1 MNMKKNYVY
10 ADNAAT
16 TPMSEAA
23 VKAMLPW
30 LTEEFGN
37 PSSMY
42 SLAAKPQTALATARE
57 AVAAVIGADPAEIFF
72 TSGGTESDNWALR
85 GAAYGAEKKGRH
97 IITSAIEHHAVLEP
111 LEQLE
116 REGFEVTILK
126 PDSFGRIDPEAVR
139 AAIRPDTCLCSIM
152 TANNEVGT
160 IQPISEIGAICHE
173 FGVTFHTD
181 AVQALGHIPVNVE
194 DMQVDLLS
202 ASAHKFNGP
211 KGVGFLYVRRGTR
224 LKNLIYGG
232 GQEKRRRS
240 GTENVGGVMAMAT
253 ALTEAVSHMREEYI
267 RLSNMRDRLIAG
279 VLQIPE
285 TVLTGH
291 PTERLPGIASFS
303 IRYIEGESI
312 ILSLDIA
319 GIAASSGSACS
330 TASLDPS
337 HVLTSMGLSHEEAH
351 GSLRLSLGRYNTE
364 EDVDRILEALPPIV
378 EKLRAMSPVWKSEK

>member
-1 MNMKKNYVY
+1 MKKNYVY

-126 PDSFGRIDPEAVR
+126 PDAFGRIDPESVR

-160 IQPISEIGAICHE
+160 IQPIAEIGAICHE

-181 AVQALGHIPVNVE
+181 AVQAMGHIPVDVE

-224 LKNLIYGG
+224 LKNLIHGG

-240 GTENVGGVMAMAT
+240 GTENVGGIMAMAT
-253 ALTEAVSHMREEYI
+253 ALTEAVSNMREEYV
-267 RLSNMRDRLIAG
+267 RLSAMRDRLIAG
-279 VLQIPE
+279 VLQMPE

-378 EKLRAMSPVWKSEK
+378 EKLRAMSPVWKSKK

>member
-1 MNMKKNYVY
+1 MKKNYVY

-126 PDSFGRIDPEAVR
+126 PDSFGRIDPESVR

-160 IQPISEIGAICHE
+160 IQPIAEIGAICHE

-181 AVQALGHIPVNVE
+181 AV
-194 DMQVDLLS
+194 
-202 ASAHKFNGP
+202 
-211 KGVGFLYVRRGTR
+211 
-224 LKNLIYGG
+224 
-232 GQEKRRRS
+232 
-240 GTENVGGVMAMAT
+240 
-253 ALTEAVSHMREEYI
+253 
-267 RLSNMRDRLIAG
+267 
-279 VLQIPE
+279 
-285 TVLTGH
+285 
-291 PTERLPGIASFS
+291 
-303 IRYIEGESI
+303 
-312 ILSLDIA
+312 
-319 GIAASSGSACS
+319 
-330 TASLDPS
+330 
-337 HVLTSMGLSHEEAH
+337 
-351 GSLRLSLGRYNTE
+351 
-364 EDVDRILEALPPIV
+364 
-378 EKLRAMSPVWKSEK
+378 

>member
-1 MNMKKNYVY
+1 MKKNYVY

-116 REGFEVTILK
+116 REGFELTVLK
-126 PDSFGRIDPEAVR
+126 PDAFGRIDPESVR

-160 IQPISEIGAICHE
+160 IQPIAEIGAICHE

-181 AVQALGHIPVNVE
+181 AVKAMGHIPVDVE

-224 LKNLIYGG
+224 LKNLIHGG

-240 GTENVGGVMAMAT
+240 GTENVGGIMAMAT
-253 ALTEAVSHMREEYI
+253 ALTEAVSNMREEYI
-267 RLSNMRDRLIAG
+267 RLSAMRDRLIAG
-279 VLQIPE
+279 VLQMPE

-378 EKLRAMSPVWKSEK
+378 EKLRAMSPVWKSKK

>member
-1 MNMKKNYVY
+1 MKKNYVY

-126 PDSFGRIDPEAVR
+126 PDAFGRIDPEAVR

-160 IQPISEIGAICHE
+160 IQPIAEIGAICHE

-181 AVQALGHIPVNVE
+181 AVQAMGHIPVDVE

-224 LKNLIYGG
+224 LKNLIHGG

-240 GTENVGGVMAMAT
+240 GTENVGGIMAMAT
-253 ALTEAVSHMREEYI
+253 ALTEAVSNMREEYV
-267 RLSNMRDRLIAG
+267 RLSAMRDRLIAG
-279 VLQIPE
+279 VLQMPE

-378 EKLRAMSPVWKSEK
+378 EKLRAMSPVWKSKK

>member
-1 MNMKKNYVY
+1 MKENYVY

-23 VKAMLPW
+23 VRAMLPW

-42 SLAAKPQTALATARE
+42 SLAAKPQAALSTARE

-116 REGFEVTILK
+116 REGFELTVIS
-126 PDSFGRIDPEAVR
+126 PDAFGRISPEDVR

-160 IQPISEIGAICHE
+160 IQPIAEIGAVCRE

-181 AVQALGHIPVNVE
+181 AVQAMGHIPVDVE

-224 LKNLIYGG
+224 LKNLIHGG

-240 GTENVGGVMAMAT
+240 GTENVGGIMAMAT
-253 ALTEAVSHMREEYI
+253 ALTEAVSNMREEYVRI
-267 RLSNMRDRLIAG
+267 SALRDRLIAG
-279 VLQIPE
+279 ILQIPE
-285 TVLTGH
+285 TSLTGH
-291 PTERLPGIASFS
+291 PTERLPGIASFTIS
-303 IRYIEGESI
+303 CIEGESI
-312 ILSLDIA
+312 ILSLDLA

-364 EDVDRILEALPPIV
+364 ADVDRILAALPPIV
-378 EKLRAMSPVWKSEK
+378 EKLRAMSPVWKRDK

>member
-1 MNMKKNYVY
+1 MKKNYVY

-126 PDSFGRIDPEAVR
+126 PDSFGRIDPESVR

-160 IQPISEIGAICHE
+160 IQPIAEIGAICHE

-181 AVQALGHIPVNVE
+181 AVQAMGHIPVDVE

-224 LKNLIYGG
+224 LKNLIHGG

-240 GTENVGGVMAMAT
+240 GTENVGGIMAMAT
-253 ALTEAVSHMREEYI
+253 ALTEAVSNMREEYV
-267 RLSNMRDRLIAG
+267 RLSAMRDRLIAG
-279 VLQIPE
+279 ILQMPE

-378 EKLRAMSPVWKSEK
+378 EKLRAMSPVWKSKK

>member
-1 MNMKKNYVY
+1 MQVY

-23 VKAMLPW
+23 VQAMLPW

-116 REGFEVTILK
+116 REGFELTVLK
-126 PDSFGRIDPEAVR
+126 PDAFGRIDPESVR

-160 IQPISEIGAICHE
+160 IQPIAEIGAICRE

-181 AVQALGHIPVNVE
+181 AVQAMGHIPVDVE

-224 LKNLIYGG
+224 LKNLIHGG

-240 GTENVGGVMAMAT
+240 GTENVGGIMAMAT
-253 ALTEAVSHMREEYI
+253 ALTEAVANMREEYI
-267 RLSNMRDRLIAG
+267 RLSAMRDRLIAG
-279 VLQIPE
+279 VLQMPE

-291 PTERLPGIASFS
+291 PTERLLGIASFS

-364 EDVDRILEALPPIV
+364 EDVDRILQALPPIV
-378 EKLRAMSPVWKSEK
+378 EKLRAMSPVWKSKK

>member
-1 MNMKKNYVY
+1 MKKNYVY

-37 PSSMY
+37 PSPMY

-116 REGFEVTILK
+116 REGFELTVLK
-126 PDSFGRIDPEAVR
+126 PDAFGRIDPEAVR

-160 IQPISEIGAICHE
+160 IQPIAEIGAICHE

-181 AVQALGHIPVNVE
+181 AVQAMGHIPVDVE

-224 LKNLIYGG
+224 LKNLIHGG

-240 GTENVGGVMAMAT
+240 GTENVGGIMAMAT
-253 ALTEAVSHMREEYI
+253 ALTEAVSNMREEYI
-267 RLSNMRDRLIAG
+267 RLSAMRDRLIAG
-279 VLQIPE
+279 VLQMPE

>member
-1 MNMKKNYVY
+1 MKKNYVY

-126 PDSFGRIDPEAVR
+126 PDAFGRIDPESVR

-160 IQPISEIGAICHE
+160 IQPIAEIGAICHE

-181 AVQALGHIPVNVE
+181 AVQAMGHIPVDVE

-224 LKNLIYGG
+224 LKNLIHGG

-240 GTENVGGVMAMAT
+240 GTENVGGIMAMAT
-253 ALTEAVSHMREEYI
+253 ALTEAVSNMREEYV
-267 RLSNMRDRLIAG
+267 RLSAMRDRLIDG
-279 VLQIPE
+279 VLQMPE

-378 EKLRAMSPVWKSEK
+378 EKLRAMSPVWKSKK

>member
-1 MNMKKNYVY
+1 MKKNYVY

-111 LEQLE
+111 REQLE
-116 REGFEVTILK
+116 REGFELTVLK
-126 PDSFGRIDPEAVR
+126 PDAFGRIDPEAVR

-160 IQPISEIGAICHE
+160 IQPIAEIGAICRE

-181 AVQALGHIPVNVE
+181 AVQAMGHIPVDVE

-224 LKNLIYGG
+224 LKNLIHGG

-240 GTENVGGVMAMAT
+240 GTENVGGIMAMAT
-253 ALTEAVSHMREEYI
+253 ALTEAVANMREEYI
-267 RLSNMRDRLIAG
+267 RLSAMRDRLIAG
-279 VLQIPE
+279 VLQMPE

-364 EDVDRILEALPPIV
+364 EDVDRILQALPPIV
-378 EKLRAMSPVWKSEK
+378 EKLRAMSPVWKSKK

>member
-1 MNMKKNYVY
+1 MKKNYVY

-116 REGFEVTILK
+116 REGFELTVLK
-126 PDSFGRIDPEAVR
+126 PDAFGRIDPEAVR

-160 IQPISEIGAICHE
+160 IQPIAEIGAICHE

-181 AVQALGHIPVNVE
+181 AVQAMGHIPVDVE

-224 LKNLIYGG
+224 LKNLIHGG

-240 GTENVGGVMAMAT
+240 GTENVGGIMAMAT
-253 ALTEAVSHMREEYI
+253 ALTEAVSNMREEYI
-267 RLSNMRDRLIAG
+267 RLSAMRDRLIAG
-279 VLQIPE
+279 VLQMPE

-378 EKLRAMSPVWKSEK
+378 EKLRAMSPVWKSKK

>member
-1 MNMKKNYVY
+1 MKKNYVY

-116 REGFEVTILK
+116 REGFELTVLK
-126 PDSFGRIDPEAVR
+126 PDAFGRIDPESVR

-160 IQPISEIGAICHE
+160 IQPIAEIGAICHE

-181 AVQALGHIPVNVE
+181 AVQAMGHIPVDVE

-224 LKNLIYGG
+224 LKNLIHGG

-240 GTENVGGVMAMAT
+240 GTENVGGIMAMAT
-253 ALTEAVSHMREEYI
+253 ALTEAVSNMREEYI
-267 RLSNMRDRLIAG
+267 RLSAMRDRLIAG
-279 VLQIPE
+279 VLQMPE

-378 EKLRAMSPVWKSEK
+378 EKLRAMSPVWKSKK

>member
-1 MNMKKNYVY
+1 MKKNYVY

-116 REGFEVTILK
+116 REGFELTVLK
-126 PDSFGRIDPEAVR
+126 PDAFGRIDPESVR
-139 AAIRPDTCLCSIM
+139 AAIRPDTCLCSVM

-160 IQPISEIGAICHE
+160 IQPIAEIGAICHE

-181 AVQALGHIPVNVE
+181 AVQAMGHIPVDVE

-224 LKNLIYGG
+224 LKNLIHGG

-240 GTENVGGVMAMAT
+240 GTENVGGIMAMAT
-253 ALTEAVSHMREEYI
+253 ALTEAVSNMREEYI
-267 RLSNMRDRLIAG
+267 RLSAMRDRLIAG
-279 VLQIPE
+279 VLQMPE

-378 EKLRAMSPVWKSEK
+378 EKLRAMSPVWKSKK

>member
-1 MNMKKNYVY
+1 MKKNYVY

-57 AVAAVIGADPAEIFF
+57 AIAAVIGANPAEIFF

-116 REGFEVTILK
+116 REGFELTVLK
-126 PDSFGRIDPEAVR
+126 PDAFGRIDPESVR

-160 IQPISEIGAICHE
+160 IQPIAEIGAICRA

-181 AVQALGHIPVNVE
+181 AVQAMGHIPVDVE
-194 DMQVDLLS
+194 DMQVDLMS

-224 LKNLIYGG
+224 LKNLIHGG

-240 GTENVGGVMAMAT
+240 GTENVGGIMAMAT
-253 ALTEAVSHMREEYI
+253 ALTEAVSNMREEYI
-267 RLSNMRDRLIAG
+267 RLSAMRDRLIAG
-279 VLQIPE
+279 ILQMPE

-378 EKLRAMSPVWKSEK
+378 EKLRAMSPVWKSKK

>member
-1 MNMKKNYVY
+1 MKKNYVY

-72 TSGGTESDNWALR
+72 TSGGTESDNWARR

-116 REGFEVTILK
+116 REGFELTVLK
-126 PDSFGRIDPEAVR
+126 PDAFGRIDPEAVR

-160 IQPISEIGAICHE
+160 IQPIAEIGAICRE

-181 AVQALGHIPVNVE
+181 AVQAMGHIPVDVE

-224 LKNLIYGG
+224 LKNLIHGG

-240 GTENVGGVMAMAT
+240 GTENVGGIMAMAT
-253 ALTEAVSHMREEYI
+253 ALTEAVANMREEYI
-267 RLSNMRDRLIAG
+267 RLSAMRDRLIAG
-279 VLQIPE
+279 VLQM
-285 TVLTGH
+285 
-291 PTERLPGIASFS
+291 PGIASFS

-364 EDVDRILEALPPIV
+364 EDVDRILQALPPIV
-378 EKLRAMSPVWKSEK
+378 EKLRAMSPVWKSKK

>member
-1 MNMKKNYVY
+1 MKKNYVY

-23 VKAMLPW
+23 VQAMLPW

-116 REGFEVTILK
+116 REGFELTVLK
-126 PDSFGRIDPEAVR
+126 PDAFGRIDPESVR

-160 IQPISEIGAICHE
+160 IQPIAEIGAICRE

-181 AVQALGHIPVNVE
+181 AVQAMGHIPVDVE

-224 LKNLIYGG
+224 LKNLIHGG

-240 GTENVGGVMAMAT
+240 GTENVGGIMAMAT
-253 ALTEAVSHMREEYI
+253 ALTEAVANMREEYI
-267 RLSNMRDRLIAG
+267 RLSAMRDRLIAG
-279 VLQIPE
+279 VLQMPE

-364 EDVDRILEALPPIV
+364 EDVDRILQALPPIV
-378 EKLRAMSPVWKSEK
+378 EKLRAMSPVWKSKK